1 MSEEITL
8 HLSISDALYLC
19 KEVIKRLGWS
29 IEKIEGNIITASTC
43 FSLRSWGEIIT
54 IHLEKIYIDET
65 KMYLESE
72 PTSQIIDWGK
82 SRENEQLFINKLS
95 EIGGINI

>member
-8 HLSISDALYLC
+8 HLNISDALYLC
-19 KEVIKRLGWS
+19 KEVIKRLGWN
-29 IEKIEGNIITASTC
+29 IEKIEGNTITTSTG
-43 FSLRSWGEIIT
+43 FSLRSWGEIII
-54 IHLEKIYIDET
+54 IHLEKIYIDEA
-65 KMYLESE
+65 KMYVESE
-72 PTSQIIDWGK
+72 PKSQIIDWGK